1 LVCPEA
7 SVTLPLPVPIY
18 PDVIVGCESV
28 LVTGAEL
35 PSPRNPDVPADRSP
49 IIDWLVDHRGCID
62 DPGGA
67 KGIDGQEC
75 GRAGQEAAGK
85 VAVMVSMVTPVV
97 PMMPASRLGRQDQ
110 PTQY

>member
-1 LVCPEA
+1 M
-7 SVTLPLPVPIY
+7 
-18 PDVIVGCESV
+18 
-28 LVTGAEL
+28 VTGVEL
-35 PSPRNPDVPADRSP
+35 LAPRNPDVPADRGP
-49 IIDWLVDHRGCID
+49 IIGGLMDHRGCID

-75 GRAGQEAAGK
+75 GCAGQEAAGK